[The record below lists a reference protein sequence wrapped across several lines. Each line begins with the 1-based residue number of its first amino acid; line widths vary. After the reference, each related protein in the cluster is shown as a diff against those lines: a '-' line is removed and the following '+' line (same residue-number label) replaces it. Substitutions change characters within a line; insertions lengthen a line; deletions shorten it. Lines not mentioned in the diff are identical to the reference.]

1 MNIKML
7 DGVVLNRHNQQ
18 IISTQFS
25 WGDNSLDVLELPL
38 YRFDN
43 CQPLHTGTSKFQY
56 NLPVISDNSQILLGT
71 SQVDD
76 PMEALSPWQILSD
89 NNHDILRLD
98 PQEMPEAPQGA
109 ARRSAHIAGKRV
121 NVYQW

>member
-1 MNIKML
+1 M
-7 DGVVLNRHNQQ
+7 
-18 IISTQFS
+18 
-25 WGDNSLDVLELPL
+25 LELPL

-76 PMEALSPWQILSD
+76 PMEALSPQQMLSD
-89 NNHDILRLD
+89 NNHDIIHLD
-98 PQEMPEAPQGA
+98 LQESPETPQGA
-109 ARRSAHIAGKRV
+109 IRRSAHIDRRHV
-121 NVYQW
+121 NVYQ

>member
-7 DGVVLNRHNQQ
+7 DGVVLNRHNQH
-18 IISTQFS
+18 IVSSQFS

-43 CQPLHTGTSKFQY
+43 CQTLHTGTSKFQY

-76 PMEALSPWQILSD
+76 PMEALSPQQILSG
-89 NNHDILRLD
+89 NNYDILHLD
-98 PQEMPEAPQGA
+98 PQEPPETPQGA
-109 ARRSAHIAGKRV
+109 IHRSARIDRRLV
-121 NVYQW
+121 NVYQ